1 MGEISKR
8 KRTNWR
14 FLSQV
19 TLHLDEEEGHNI
31 TINPSMP
38 KECNSSLIKSHLRE
52 KGLTL
57 AARDCCDDNT
67 AACDQHRKYR
77 INHDDHMD
85 YLVHNEKTG
94 GLHLEHPC
102 GECGENDIHGRLGLV
117 HTRSWLDDSVRMKE
131 KEFRVHFFQEPHTE
145 PFRLLDVFSHLFE
158 LESSRVAAA
167 RVMDDLLTDR
177 PSSAP
182 TEGLKMGRSHF
193 FVEKICCASETRE
206 IESLLRV
213 KGVGDVLVN
222 TTTKV
227 AYVDHDP
234 TAISA
239 TQIAAILN
247 EQKFGAHVK
256 KDCTIDLAKMSG
268 IPTDVVVVSRFRIA
282 FELRMADTNNRT
294 KTLQVIEACLKD
306 RFSEQEIA
314 SILVDQDVLIVEHN
328 PYYITADS
336 IANALDSYGY
346 EVGKEVDGGADG
358 LWALATLQA
367 DTDDTVEIHKSTV
380 RPTVILSGVF
390 WIVSML
396 SLIGGN
402 WDYLKYFALLSVT
415 FGLPPIA
422 IKACVTLRRFH
433 FDVNSMMLFA
443 VLGALGTLHSWH

>member
-1 MGEISKR
+1 
-8 KRTNWR
+8 
-14 FLSQV
+14 
-19 TLHLDEEEGHNI
+19 
-31 TINPSMP
+31 
-38 KECNSSLIKSHLRE
+38 
-52 KGLTL
+52 
-57 AARDCCDDNT
+57 
-67 AACDQHRKYR
+67 
-77 INHDDHMD
+77 
-85 YLVHNEKTG
+85 
-94 GLHLEHPC
+94 
-102 GECGENDIHGRLGLV
+102 
-117 HTRSWLDDSVRMKE
+117 
-131 KEFRVHFFQEPHTE
+131 
-145 PFRLLDVFSHLFE
+145 
-158 LESSRVAAA
+158 
-167 RVMDDLLTDR
+167 
-177 PSSAP
+177 
-182 TEGLKMGRSHF
+182 
-193 FVEKICCASETRE
+193 
-206 IESLLRV
+206 
-213 KGVGDVLVN
+213 
-222 TTTKV
+222 
-227 AYVDHDP
+227 
-234 TAISA
+234 
-239 TQIAAILN
+239 
-247 EQKFGAHVK
+247 
-256 KDCTIDLAKMSG
+256 
-268 IPTDVVVVSRFRIA
+268 
-282 FELRMADTNNRT
+282 MADTNNRT